1 MGENA
6 MMSDVALDCLAPA
19 ISLDRLKRAIR

>member
-6 MMSDVALDCLAPA
+6 MMSDVALDRLAPA
-19 ISLDRLKRAIR
+19 IGLDRLKRAIR